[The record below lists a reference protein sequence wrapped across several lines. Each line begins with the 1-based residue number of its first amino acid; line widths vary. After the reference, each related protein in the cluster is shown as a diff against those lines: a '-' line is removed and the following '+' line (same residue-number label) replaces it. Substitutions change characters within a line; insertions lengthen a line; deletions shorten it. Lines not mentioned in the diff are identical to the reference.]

1 MKGAFVALI
10 TRLLQR
16 VAPSYKQ
23 QTGNSLDA
31 SRTLDVHELI
41 SFSNANKERPF
52 PAVINKI
59 IRDYRSISES
69 RAIIKNP

>member
-16 VAPSYKQ
+16 IAPSYKQ
-23 QTGNSLDA
+23 QTDNSLDA
-31 SRTLDVHELI
+31 SRALDVHELI
-41 SFSNANKERPF
+41 SFSNANKECPF

-59 IRDYRSISES
+59 IAQFLKVEQL
-69 RAIIKNP
+69 